1 MTDVPPPPGGQP
13 PYSGGQPPYGGMTPP
28 PPGGYGTPPP
38 PGGFGGASEEKNSLG
53 VWALVLGI
61 LGFVCCGIVTAI
73 PAIIV
78 GKASERAAEQGLAT
92 NGTLGKVG
100 RILGWVNV
108 GLTIAVVV
116 LYAVLLGTGTVTLDE
131 LSSY

>member
-13 PYSGGQPPYGGMTPP
+13 PYNGGMTPP
-28 PPGGYGTPPP
+28 PPGGYGAPPP

-61 LGFVCCGIVTAI
+61 LGFICCSIFTAI

-78 GKASERAAEQGLAT
+78 GKASEQAAAQGLAT

-100 RILGWVNV
+100 RILGWVQV
-108 GLTIAVVV
+108 GLTIAVVA
-116 LYAVLLGTGTVTLDE
+116 LYAVLFATGTVTLDDFDNY
-131 LSSY
+131 S